1 MTSIIQEAKFN
12 AIIGST
18 MHTVEQM
25 KQAIDNQNLDIQIFT
40 RITKNTDEL
49 LEQIAE
55 KQDRSKSYILR
66 KALEM
71 YINASV

>member
-1 MTSIIQEAKFN
+1 MTFIIQEAKFN
-12 AIIGST
+12 AIIGSA
-18 MHTVEQM
+18 MHTAEQI
-25 KQAIDNQNLDIQIFT
+25 KQTIENQNLDIQVFT

-49 LEQIAE
+49 LEQVAE

-71 YINASV
+71 YINNSV